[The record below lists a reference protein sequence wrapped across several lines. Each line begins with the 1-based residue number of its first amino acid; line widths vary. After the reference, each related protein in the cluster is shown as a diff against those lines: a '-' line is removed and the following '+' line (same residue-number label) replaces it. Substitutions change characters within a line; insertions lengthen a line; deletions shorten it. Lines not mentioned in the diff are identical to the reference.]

1 MNIYGSLMDIYD
13 EKNKDVCDE
22 KQIFMTKK
30 TKDIYVETLLHAPAQ
45 PRKGLFMDIQK
56 NNLWTFMAHWWT
68 FMTKKTK
75 DIYVEKS
82 IYIYDEKHKNIYN
95 EKTQTKKAICSYNK

>member
-1 MNIYGSLMDIYD
+1 
-13 EKNKDVCDE
+13 
-22 KQIFMTKK
+22 
-30 TKDIYVETLLHAPAQ
+30 
-45 PRKGLFMDIQK
+45 
-56 NNLWTFMAHWWT
+56 MAHWWT

-95 EKTQTKKAICSYNK
+95 ENTNKKAICSYNK

>member
-1 MNIYGSLMDIYD
+1 MD
-13 EKNKDVCDE
+13 
-22 KQIFMTKK
+22 
-30 TKDIYVETLLHAPAQ
+30 
-45 PRKGLFMDIQK
+45 
-56 NNLWTFMAHWWT
+56 HWWT
-68 FMTKKTK
+68 FMTKNTK